1 MVEVEFTSII
11 FSDLHEIKERS
22 KRSQLETKNMYHKVE
37 QNIQDYDYLQK
48 YKKKK
53 THVHAMENKIN
64 HLCTDK
70 MLCFKNGKHNSWK
83 LCLCLHT
90 KLSV

>member
-1 MVEVEFTSII
+1 MIAC
-11 FSDLHEIKERS
+11 
-22 KRSQLETKNMYHKVE
+22 KN
-37 QNIQDYDYLQK
+37 I
-48 YKKKK
+48 KKK

-90 KLSV
+90 KLSVRNKCTMKYHLSGRNINVNGHMFISCMALLI

>member
-37 QNIQDYDYLQK
+37 QNIQDCDCLQK

-53 THVHAMENKIN
+53 NA
-64 HLCTDK
+64 CT
-70 MLCFKNGKHNSWK
+70 CHGKQNQPP
-83 LCLCLHT
+83 LYR
-90 KLSV
+90 

>member
-11 FSDLHEIKERS
+11 FSDLSEIKERS
-22 KRSQLETKNMYHKVE
+22 KRSQLETENIYHKVE
-37 QNIQDYDYLQK
+37 QNIQDCDCLQK
-48 YKKKK
+48 YG